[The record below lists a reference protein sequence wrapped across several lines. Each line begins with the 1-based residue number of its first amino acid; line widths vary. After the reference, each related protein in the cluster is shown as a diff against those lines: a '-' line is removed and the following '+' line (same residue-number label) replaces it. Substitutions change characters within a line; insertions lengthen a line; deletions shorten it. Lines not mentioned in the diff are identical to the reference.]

1 MLVARDFC
9 LFSFFFFLFRCFV
22 FSSLNFGRFS
32 MDGEK
37 LVARGKFEVSSSFL
51 KYARSMVEFN
61 SNGFFDRVLD
71 RVLSVEVSK
80 RGGIFNWKRRRDEEE
95 ARSGENSASSSQWRR
110 SQEFH
115 PPYSNVPVN

>member
-9 LFSFFFFLFRCFV
+9 LFSFFFFPFSLLCFLFV
-22 FSSLNFGRFS
+22 RFS

-71 RVLSVEVSK
+71 RVLSVEVSR

-95 ARSGENSASSSQWRR
+95 ARSGENTASSSQWRR

>member
-71 RVLSVEVSK
+71 RVFV
-80 RGGIFNWKRRRDEEE
+80 GGGFEERWYFQLEE
-95 ARSGENSASSSQWRR
+95 AA
-110 SQEFH
+110 
-115 PPYSNVPVN
+115 